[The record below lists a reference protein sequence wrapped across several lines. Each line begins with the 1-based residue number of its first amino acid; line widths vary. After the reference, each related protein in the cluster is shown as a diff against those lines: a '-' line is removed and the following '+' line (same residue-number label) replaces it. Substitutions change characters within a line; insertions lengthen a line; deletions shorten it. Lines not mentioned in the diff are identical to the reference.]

1 MASGA
6 AALIRALCCYVIMD
20 GYADKIR
27 QMRLAAGKS
36 EKEMAELIG
45 INLPS
50 YYDLESYDDEVL
62 DCLSL
67 YELKKMGQVL
77 KIAPV
82 DLLSDE
88 ANNHSGPNHL
98 PFAEFIE
105 TVKKYIA
112 SAGITVAE
120 FEVKAGWEMEGLL
133 NNPEEIGER
142 NVQFLKDVCGVLG
155 INWLSVVPE

>member
-1 MASGA
+1 MI
-6 AALIRALCCYVIMD
+6 L
-20 GYADKIR
+20 
-27 QMRLAAGKS
+27 LAVLVS

-50 YYDLESYDDEVL
+50 YYDLESYDDEVV

-67 YELKKMGQVL
+67 YELKKMCRVL
-77 KIAPV
+77 KITPV

-88 ANNHSGPNHL
+88 ANNHRGLNHL

-112 SAGITVAE
+112 SEDITVAE
-120 FEVKAGWEMEGLL
+120 FEDKAGWEMEGLL
-133 NNPEEIGER
+133 NNPEEIWER
-142 NVQFLKDVCGVLG
+142 NVQFLKDVCAELG